1 LLHGFRILLTG
12 EPNAGKSSLLN
23 LLCGRQRAIV
33 SETPGTTRDL
43 LEAETCLAGWV
54 LQFHDSAGIRS
65 ATDSEIE
72 ADGIRRSLSAANT
85 VDLICCVAGL
95 QPVPT
100 VLLQALAQARCPVLL
115 VQNKADLLTD
125 DEQVK
130 MSSQPVVAP
139 FAASVV
145 VSALTGAGLSEL
157 HQQML
162 HLLIPE
168 QPAAD
173 EPLPLEQALSQVAGG

>member
-1 LLHGFRILLTG
+1 
-12 EPNAGKSSLLN
+12 
-23 LLCGRQRAIV
+23 
-33 SETPGTTRDL
+33 
-43 LEAETCLAGWV
+43 
-54 LQFHDSAGIRS
+54 
-65 ATDSEIE
+65 
-72 ADGIRRSLSAANT
+72 
-85 VDLICCVAGL
+85 
-95 QPVPT
+95 
-100 VLLQALAQARCPVLL
+100 VLL

-125 DEQVK
+125 DERVK